1 MTISNPASARLQGLR
16 VLVTRAQDQ
25 AQALSTLLEA
35 EGASPVSI
43 PVMRLHPLL
52 SESRLEELR
61 RSLREGGFDDLVFTS
76 ANAVRLLLAGVPA
89 EARPSLRVFAI
100 GPGTAASLRAL
111 GWRAEELPQG
121 FIAESLAASIVALG
135 VAGRRLLLPRAQGAR
150 EVLPELL
157 ERAGAS
163 VEVVSLYRMQ
173 PELAAQASLQL
184 ALRQGD
190 LDWATFT
197 SGSSVDCFLELAQDV
212 PLPPQCAV
220 ACIGPITAAA
230 LRRARIEPQVVAPTH
245 SMEGLVE
252 ALAASQARLLENGRR
267 P

>member
-1 MTISNPASARLQGLR
+1 MTLPKPASARLQGLR
-16 VLVTRAQDQ
+16 VLVTRAEDQ
-25 AQALSTLLEA
+25 SQALSTLLEA

-43 PVMRLHPLL
+43 PVMRLQPLL

-61 RSLREGGFDDLVFTS
+61 RSLWGGGFDDVVFTS
-76 ANAVRLLLAGVPA
+76 ANAVRLLLAGAPA

-100 GPGTAASLRAL
+100 GPGTAASLGAL
-111 GWRAEELPQG
+111 GWQVEELPQG
-121 FIAESLAASIVALG
+121 FIAESLADSIVALG

-157 ERAGAS
+157 ERAGAL
-163 VEVVSLYRMQ
+163 VDVVPIYRME
-173 PELAAQASLQL
+173 PEPAAQVSLQL
-184 ALRQGD
+184 ALRQGG

-197 SGSSVDCFLELAQDV
+197 SGSSVDCFLELAQGV
-212 PLPPQCAV
+212 PLPPRCAV

-230 LRRARIEPQVVAPTH
+230 LRRAHIEPQVVAPTH

-252 ALAASQARLLENGRR
+252 ALAASRVRLLENGRR